1 MIFSENTIKH
11 TYGDVVLT
19 VLAYDFLSLNLAG
32 KYTKK
37 LWFLFGTSVRNYWS
51 ACESMTNPSMKLT
64 MMMSIRRLKT
74 IQEKMIALKL
84 HLPSRWNNHPK
95 KLYCSLQ
102 SKLQWRSVQCRPWIF
117 LENTEWQNVSID
129 SSNWEGLSEFS
140 GMDISSD
147 GPDWELWSILL

>member
-1 MIFSENTIKH
+1 MHDILWKHHQAYTWRYCADRFGIRLPFLKFGWKIHEKIMVLVWYTCPQLLECLRKYDKSEYETDNDETIH
-11 TYGDVVLT
+11 
-19 VLAYDFLSLNLAG
+19 
-32 KYTKK
+32 
-37 LWFLFGTSVRNYWS
+37 
-51 ACESMTNPSMKLT
+51 
-64 MMMSIRRLKT
+64 
-74 IQEKMIALKL
+74 EKIIALKL

-102 SKLQWRSVQCRPWIF
+102 SKLQWRSVRCRPWIF

>member
-37 LWFLFGTSVRNYWS
+37 LWSLFGTPVRNYWS

-64 MMMSIRRLKT
+64 MMMSIRKLKT
-74 IQEKMIALKL
+74 IHEKIIALKL
-84 HLPSRWNNHPK
+84 HLPSR
-95 KLYCSLQ
+95 
-102 SKLQWRSVQCRPWIF
+102 
-117 LENTEWQNVSID
+117 
-129 SSNWEGLSEFS
+129 
-140 GMDISSD
+140 
-147 GPDWELWSILL
+147 